1 MGCRNREF
9 SGEERAVQ
17 ASLSDALLF
26 TTMCIIGL
34 PVDVHVK
41 DGSIYSGIFHTA
53 CLENDYGVVLKKA
66 RMTKKGNCDANVA
79 SGDVI
84 ETLVVISEDLVQVV
98 AKGILLPGNGVA
110 CNVAGDYVGDIA
122 DTIPS
127 LECADREVKMEKSSK
142 TNMDRMQTS
151 KTRRTPHTENG
162 ITHRFTSTK
171 VCHVGN
177 PLEVEHGKSDGIH
190 PVKKDE
196 ASSALVNGRQIGDG
210 RSQGKQFDYEAKS
223 DFQKKELTHEVQG
236 SGSSFDACFTQSKA
250 VEGIRSD
257 MSSKLLPNGAPSDHP
272 LPSIGELNSQCQ
284 DRHTSEEN
292 AYSNAISLAVSTSDT
307 SFVKGNTE
315 SRVSSS
321 STLTEMVPPKSSHSA
336 SKWFVGLSLVLPS
349 RKEKAVPS
357 AQGPCLMYGL
367 GKVVGVQP
375 PPNFLVERLIPITQ
389 TRTTT
394 LAADSTPGHD
404 FFVLPLLIREF
415 KLNPEAKV
423 FCPSFANHRSVTPPA
438 VPTVANVAYIP
449 DNFPVVP
456 IASAQPE
463 VEISPFVPRS
473 SLPVKFVPYGNF
485 VAGSG
490 IGDSQYS
497 QPIIG
502 HIGNRTQSVRYDG
515 QHHHSIQAGP
525 AYMHPNSQNV
535 MVGRLGQLIYMHPFS
550 HDVNQGAAAFSQ
562 VSNRHLLTPHQGHLP
577 KHQGNAAAQAL
588 QLCVTPPFIAGQQPF
603 AAAQSHIPL
612 PQPPFPV
619 IRSIPVPG
627 SNGLFSTKFP

>member
-142 TNMDRMQTS
+142 TNTDRMQTS

-292 AYSNAISLAVSTSDT
+292 AYSNAISSAVSTSDT

-336 SKWFVGLSLVLPS
+336 SK
-349 RKEKAVPS
+349 
-357 AQGPCLMYGL
+357 
-367 GKVVGVQP
+367 
-375 PPNFLVERLIPITQ
+375 
-389 TRTTT
+389 
-394 LAADSTPGHD
+394 
-404 FFVLPLLIREF
+404 EF

>member
-9 SGEERAVQ
+9 SVEERAVQ

-142 TNMDRMQTS
+142 TNTDRMQTS

-292 AYSNAISLAVSTSDT
+292 AYSNAISSAVSTSDT

-336 SKWFVGLSLVLPS
+336 SK
-349 RKEKAVPS
+349 
-357 AQGPCLMYGL
+357 
-367 GKVVGVQP
+367 
-375 PPNFLVERLIPITQ
+375 
-389 TRTTT
+389 
-394 LAADSTPGHD
+394 
-404 FFVLPLLIREF
+404 EF

>member
-1 MGCRNREF
+1 MVCRNREF

-53 CLENDYGVVLKKA
+53 CVENDYGVVLKKA

-84 ETLVVISEDLVQVV
+84 ETLVVVSEDLVQVV
-98 AKGILLPGNGVA
+98 AKGILLPSNGVA
-110 CNVAGDYVGDIA
+110 CNFAGDYVGDIA

-142 TNMDRMQTS
+142 TNTDRMQTS
-151 KTRRTPHTENG
+151 RTRRTPHTENG
-162 ITHRFTSTK
+162 ITHRFTGTK
-171 VCHVGN
+171 VCQVGN
-177 PLEVEHGKSDGIH
+177 PLEVEHGKSIGIR

-196 ASSALVNGRQIGDG
+196 ASSALVNGRQVGDG
-210 RSQGKQFDYEAKS
+210 RSQGKQFDYDAKS
-223 DFQKKELTHEVQG
+223 DFQKKEPTHEVQG

-250 VEGIRSD
+250 VEGILSD
-257 MSSKLLPNGAPSDHP
+257 MSSKLLPNSAPSDHP
-272 LPSIGELNSQCQ
+272 RPSIGELNNQCQ

-292 AYSNAISLAVSTSDT
+292 AYSNAISSAVSTSDT

-321 STLTEMVPPKSSHSA
+321 LTLTEMVPPKSSHSA
-336 SKWFVGLSLVLPS
+336 SK
-349 RKEKAVPS
+349 
-357 AQGPCLMYGL
+357 
-367 GKVVGVQP
+367 
-375 PPNFLVERLIPITQ
+375 
-389 TRTTT
+389 
-394 LAADSTPGHD
+394 
-404 FFVLPLLIREF
+404 EF
-415 KLNPEAKV
+415 KLNPGAKV

-473 SLPVKFVPYGNF
+473 SLPVKFVPYGNL

-502 HIGNRTQSVRYDG
+502 HIGNRTQPVRYDG

-525 AYMHPNSQNV
+525 AYMHSNSQNV

-577 KHQGNAAAQAL
+577 KHQGMN
-588 QLCVTPPFIAGQQPF
+588 TIN
-603 AAAQSHIPL
+603 
-612 PQPPFPV
+612 
-619 IRSIPVPG
+619 PG
-627 SNGLFSTKFP
+627 

>member
-84 ETLVVISEDLVQVV
+84 ETLVVISEDLVQV
-98 AKGILLPGNGVA
+98 GILLPGNGVA

-142 TNMDRMQTS
+142 TNTDRMQTS

-292 AYSNAISLAVSTSDT
+292 AYSNAISSAVSTSDT

-336 SKWFVGLSLVLPS
+336 SK
-349 RKEKAVPS
+349 
-357 AQGPCLMYGL
+357 
-367 GKVVGVQP
+367 
-375 PPNFLVERLIPITQ
+375 
-389 TRTTT
+389 
-394 LAADSTPGHD
+394 
-404 FFVLPLLIREF
+404 EF

>member
-53 CLENDYGVVLKKA
+53 CVENDYGVVLKKA

-84 ETLVVISEDLVQVV
+84 ETLVVVSEDLVQVV

-142 TNMDRMQTS
+142 TNTDRMQTS

-162 ITHRFTSTK
+162 ITHRFTGTK

-177 PLEVEHGKSDGIH
+177 PLEVEHGKSDGIR

-196 ASSALVNGRQIGDG
+196 ASSALVNGRQVGDG

-223 DFQKKELTHEVQG
+223 DFQKKEPTHEVQG

-250 VEGIRSD
+250 VEGILSD
-257 MSSKLLPNGAPSDHP
+257 MSSKLLPNSAPSDHP
-272 LPSIGELNSQCQ
+272 LPSIGELNNQCQ

-292 AYSNAISLAVSTSDT
+292 AYSNAISSAVSTSDT

-321 STLTEMVPPKSSHSA
+321 STLTEMVPPRSSHLA
-336 SKWFVGLSLVLPS
+336 SK
-349 RKEKAVPS
+349 
-357 AQGPCLMYGL
+357 
-367 GKVVGVQP
+367 
-375 PPNFLVERLIPITQ
+375 
-389 TRTTT
+389 
-394 LAADSTPGHD
+394 
-404 FFVLPLLIREF
+404 EF
-415 KLNPEAKV
+415 KLNPGAKV

-449 DNFPVVP
+449 DNFPMVP

-463 VEISPFVPRS
+463 VEINPFVPRS
-473 SLPVKFVPYGNF
+473 SLPVKFVPYGNL

-490 IGDSQYS
+490 ISDSQYS

-502 HIGNRTQSVRYDG
+502 HIGNRTQPVRYDG

-550 HDVNQGAAAFSQ
+550 HDVNQGAAPFSQ